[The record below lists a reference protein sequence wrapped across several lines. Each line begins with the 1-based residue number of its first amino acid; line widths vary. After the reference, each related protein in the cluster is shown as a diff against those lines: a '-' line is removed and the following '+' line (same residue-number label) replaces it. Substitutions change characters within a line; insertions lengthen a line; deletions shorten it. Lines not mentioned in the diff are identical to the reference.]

1 MIASTNMSRE
11 DSIHEIIK
19 MVNSPPN
26 KFSVHQSIRVSR
38 MKLGCAL
45 DQLENFEPAP
55 SALEQ
60 LQDHAEHIAGQIDD
74 LLRTIQQFLGQ

>member
-1 MIASTNMSRE
+1 MITSVTMSRE

-19 MVNSPPN
+19 LVNSPPN
-26 KFSVHQSIRVSR
+26 KFSVLQSIRVAR

-45 DQLENFEPAP
+45 EQLEDFEPAP

-60 LQDHAEHIAGQIDD
+60 LHDHAEHIADQIDD
-74 LLRTIQQFLGQ
+74 LLRTTHQFLGR